1 MGHPSEGTRP
11 SGAGHLIASG
21 ARHRVITICTYARE
35 PGSASYPQSA
45 VFGNDSETVQTS
57 NHLRDHVETIAKHE
71 QDFHASR
78 SRGQRIGDR
87 IAAFAGSFPFVAIHI
102 TFFVIWVTV
111 NTASIGGMRHFDPNP
126 FPLLDTGVA
135 LEAILLASFILMR
148 QSGLAKR
155 SDEREHLMLQI
166 LLLTEKEVSAVV
178 RMNQEIAERLGLLSI
193 SKDEEIKEL
202 GRPTSVDAVA
212 ATIQENLSRE

>member
-1 MGHPSEGTRP
+1 MQTRCELV
-11 SGAGHLIASG
+11 GME
-21 ARHRVITICTYARE
+21 TK
-35 PGSASYPQSA
+35 
-45 VFGNDSETVQTS
+45 DSELAITHLMYSRIPKKGGATMQTP
-57 NHLRDHVETIAKHE
+57 NHLQDHIETIAKHE
-71 QDFHASR
+71 QDFQASR
-78 SRGQRIGDR
+78 SRGERIGDR

-102 TFFVIWVTV
+102 TFFVAWVAT
-111 NTASIGGMRHFDPNP
+111 NTLSVGNLHHFDPKP

-148 QSGLAKR
+148 QSGLGKR
-155 SDEREHLMLQI
+155 ADEREHLILQI

-178 RMNQEIAERLGLLSI
+178 RMNQQIAEHSGLLNI

-212 ATIQENLSRE
+212 ATIQEKLASE